1 MKALE
6 GLRAAGATVIFDDS
20 ILPESFAVMV
30 ARVGTSPYV
39 REGTEKFLAEYGPKQ
54 YHSAD
59 EYQRAVGSPLP
70 ATIIGGMDGTA
81 RKDRPPLI
89 QTLLES
95 DPQAEAN
102 VLAPRRKALTAY
114 IEVLN
119 RLHLDGLVYP
129 ATQMPPPDETMP
141 QDGNIS
147 EGPHSDTG
155 WVNMI
160 GVPAI
165 VVPGGFYPNGLPFGL
180 ELSARPWKDGD
191 LLSWAYAYEQATRHR
206 RPPVLVD
213 KGLLPDAR

>member
-6 GLRAAGATVIFDDS
+6 GMRAAGATVIFDDS
-20 ILPESFAVMV
+20 ILPDSFAVTV
-30 ARVGTSPYV
+30 ARVATFPYV
-39 REGTEKFLAEYGPKQ
+39 REGTEKFLAEYGPTQ

-59 EYQRAVGSPLP
+59 EYQKAVGSPLP
-70 ATIIGGMDGTA
+70 ATIIGGVDETT

-89 QTLLES
+89 QAVFES

-102 VLAPRRKALTAY
+102 VLGPRRRALDAY
-114 IEVLN
+114 NEVLD

-141 QDGNIS
+141 QDGKIS

-160 GVPAI
+160 GVPAV
-165 VVPGGFYPNGLPFGL
+165 VVPGGFYPDGLPFGL

-206 RPPVLVD
+206 RQPVLVE
-213 KGLLPDAR
+213 KGLLPNAR